1 MISMII
7 GYYTIQSVK
16 FRYFPMKYFALW
28 CFVAIFT
35 PFLCYIVH
43 LRLKDRISLAVIGVI
58 TPILLLGNEM
68 YRLMRIEEY

>member
-43 LRLKDRISLAVIGVI
+43 LRLKDRISLAVIVVI
-58 TPILLLGNEM
+58 NTILLLGNEI